1 MRPEIRPMQ
10 NDTVQVHDV
19 ECELYVLGTV
29 MSRAGAL
36 DEVREFVDENSFY
49 ISKHQ
54 AIWRAVVSLSD
65 KGVDVDI
72 ITTLGELQKL
82 GFTEIN
88 PLEIATIA
96 GKTVIGSIVPHALR
110 LRELYVRRQLWV
122 IGHKLVGV
130 GSTEVES
137 VDEARESLK
146 EEIDSLFE
154 GSEENIFTLED
165 SVRELYEHIKLN
177 MSGGGAITGTRTG
190 FRKLDEK
197 GGLHPS
203 DLVII
208 AGESSQGKTSFAN
221 AIVLNSIQKGAKV
234 AFYSMEMTRVQLTA
248 RLAAMMS
255 GISSSDLLYSSS
267 LTPYQ
272 LEMFDKSIASMKDYP
287 LYFDDKSTSNIEGIL
302 ASIRSM
308 KRKYDIDGV
317 VVDYLQIL
325 NVNSKNSNK
334 EQAMADA
341 ARRLK
346 NIAKDLNIWVVA
358 LSQLNRDNQNPQ
370 PNLNRLRDSGQ
381 IAETADMVMFVYR
394 PEYYGKKFPEP
405 FENEDVKGK
414 AMIDVAKGRNIGTM
428 RFLTNFN
435 AHLTLFEDVGQTL
448 NNYPLGGVEN
458 NLPF

>member
-1 MRPEIRPMQ
+1 MTPELRY
-10 NDTVQVHDV
+10 DTVQVHDA
-19 ECELYVLGTV
+19 ECELYVLGTA
-29 MSRAGAL
+29 MSKFDAL
-36 DEVREFVDENSFY
+36 AEIREFVDENSFY

-54 AIWRAVVSLSD
+54 AIWKAIVSLDD
-65 KGVDVDI
+65 KGKDVDM
-72 ITTLGELQKL
+72 ITTLGELQAM
-82 GFTEIN
+82 GMTEIT
-88 PLEIATIA
+88 PFEIATIA
-96 GKTVIGSIVPHALR
+96 GKVVLGSAVPHALR
-110 LRELYVRRQLWV
+110 LRDLYVRRQLWA

-130 GSTEVES
+130 GSTEVEP
-137 VDEARESLK
+137 VDEARDNLK
-146 EEIDSLFE
+146 EQIDALFE
-154 GSEENIFTLED
+154 KSEENIFTIED
-165 SVRELYEHIKLN
+165 SVKELYEQIKLN
-177 MSGGGAITGTRTG
+177 MSGQGAITGTHTG
-190 FRKLDEK
+190 FKKLDEK

-203 DLVII
+203 DLVIV

-221 AIVLNSIQKGAKV
+221 AMVLNAIQKGAKV
-234 AFYSMEMTRVQLTA
+234 AYYSMEMTRVQLTA

-255 GISSSDLLYSSS
+255 GVSSSDLLYSSS

-272 LEMFDKSIASMKDYP
+272 LEQFDSSVAALMNYN

-302 ASIRSM
+302 ASIRSL

-325 NVNSKNSNK
+325 NVNTKNSNK

-358 LSQLNRDNQNPQ
+358 LSQLNRDSQNPV

-381 IAETADMVMFVYR
+381 IAEAADMVMFVYR
-394 PEYYGKKFPEP
+394 PEYYGKTFPEP

-428 RFLTNFN
+428 RFLANFN
-435 AHLTLFEDVGQTL
+435 SRLTLFEDIGQSL
-448 NNYPLGGVEN
+448 YDPLGDIQKN
-458 NLPF
+458 APF